1 VSDVP
6 AIVLG
11 VSRSGTTLLKAML
24 DRHSELAIPTES
36 YFVPQLWDRH
46 GAAPDRDAFLD
57 DVGRLERI
65 AEWGLTREAVAAR
78 LPARPTFAQA
88 IAAIYGA
95 YAAARGKPRYGD
107 KTPAYM
113 EHLGLLD
120 RAFPGAR
127 YVHIVRDGRDAGLS
141 FLAMRRRPRFNWAR
155 PRSLAAFAAAWR
167 QEVQAARRFGATR
180 AAGRYLEL
188 RYEDLVAEPDRR
200 LRDVCEF
207 LDLAYEPAMLE
218 YHRDADPAQ
227 LQDHPR
233 LAAPP
238 TRDVRRW
245 RDEMTAPDQ
254 ALFEA
259 IAGDLLAALGYERAV
274 ASPGPGAEARALG
287 VRALVAARRRSFRLA
302 VAAARRS
309 PAWRLR
315 RAVLRRSAA

>member
-1 VSDVP
+1 VNDAP

-11 VSRSGTTLLKAML
+11 VSRSGPTLLKVL

-36 YFVPQLWDRH
+36 YFVP
-46 GAAPDRDAFLD
+46 P
-57 DVGRLERI
+57 
-65 AEWGLTREAVAAR
+65 
-78 LPARPTFAQA
+78 RPTFAQG

-127 YVHIVRDGRDAGLS
+127 YVHIARDGRDAGLS
-141 FLAMRRRPRFNWAR
+141 FLAMRRRPRFSWAR

-167 QEVQAARRFGATR
+167 QEVAAARRFGATT
-180 AAGRYLEL
+180 AAGRDLEL

-200 LRDVCEF
+200 LR
-207 LDLAYEPAMLE
+207 
-218 YHRDADPAQ
+218 
-227 LQDHPR
+227 
-233 LAAPP
+233 
-238 TRDVRRW
+238 
-245 RDEMTAPDQ
+245 
-254 ALFEA
+254 
-259 IAGDLLAALGYERAV
+259 
-274 ASPGPGAEARALG
+274 
-287 VRALVAARRRSFRLA
+287 ARRRSFRLA